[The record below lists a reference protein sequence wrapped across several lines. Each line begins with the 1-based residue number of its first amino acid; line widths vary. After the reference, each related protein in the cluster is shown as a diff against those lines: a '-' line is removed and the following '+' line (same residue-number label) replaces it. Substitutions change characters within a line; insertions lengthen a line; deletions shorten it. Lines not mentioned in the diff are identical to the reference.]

1 MGLEGDFKTKGREEI
16 GGTQDGSG
24 RNLQSTRKGKDLARS
39 EEPKMARVEG
49 VVSYIPKGDD
59 YRVTVEIWDGRDWG
73 DKGMKVDETL
83 SIIIMGMLRRWK
95 LCITLGF

>member
-1 MGLEGDFKTKGREEI
+1 M
-16 GGTQDGSG
+16 
-24 RNLQSTRKGKDLARS
+24 
-39 EEPKMARVEG
+39 
-49 VVSYIPKGDD
+49 
-59 YRVTVEIWDGRDWG
+59 TVEIWDGRDWG